1 MPTFRGTS
9 NLVGSPD
16 MAVYETRSPI
26 VWVQMRRGGLVGT
39 DRYGHQYIIKRQ
51 PIEGNREAAVVTLAI
66 RGVIVATEAARS
78 IMRGKGV
85 ATRMYGKHLLK
96 ESN

>member
-16 MAVYETRSPI
+16 MSVYETRLPI
-26 VWVQMRRGGLVGT
+26 VWVQMRRGGLMGT
-39 DRYGHQYIIKRQ
+39 DRYGHQYIIERMT
-51 PIEGNREAAVVTLAI
+51 IEGNREAALVTLAI
-66 RGVIVATEAARS
+66 RGLIVAAETARS
-78 IMRGKGV
+78 IMRGKAL

-96 ESN
+96 ESK